1 MPRKFE
7 RNCLLESLSYGTFEA
22 SIDARLK
29 YENGA
34 FVQLTEIQFHIAIIK
49 LREVHLKYTLEVHL
63 KHN

>member
-7 RNCLLESLSYGTFEA
+7 RNCLLESLSYGTNEA

-34 FVQLTEIQFHIAIIK
+34 FVQLKEIQFHIAIIK
-49 LREVHLKYTLEVHL
+49 L
-63 KHN
+63 